1 MHVDHF
7 KPEPDDPLHDS
18 PKRSLIWQFGAKGR
32 RARAY
37 DDIAVLEFGGQCRT
51 GLTCESDL
59 VRLWSHQDYASQSAD
74 QAGHAAPLSTNSLRL
89 SWRIT
94 SKETGIARRPL
105 PDEQMPVNTSTIN
118 GPQRRTRP
126 VPDHHC
132 DGREDSGGNHPGQL
146 RPANAY
152 QR

>member
-7 KPEPDDPLHDS
+7 KPQPDDPLHDS
-18 PKRSLIWQFGAKGR
+18 PKGSLIWQFGAKGR

-74 QAGHAAPLSTNSLRL
+74 QARHTAPLSTNSLRL
-89 SWRIT
+89 SCPCPLLLAARARTTRQWRIT
-94 SKETGIARRPL
+94 YKGNRNSTVAVVGTSGCRQNPNRREDCGGNDPGKL
-105 PDEQMPVNTSTIN
+105 RSVNT
-118 GPQRRTRP
+118 
-126 VPDHHC
+126 
-132 DGREDSGGNHPGQL
+132 
-146 RPANAY
+146 
-152 QR
+152 